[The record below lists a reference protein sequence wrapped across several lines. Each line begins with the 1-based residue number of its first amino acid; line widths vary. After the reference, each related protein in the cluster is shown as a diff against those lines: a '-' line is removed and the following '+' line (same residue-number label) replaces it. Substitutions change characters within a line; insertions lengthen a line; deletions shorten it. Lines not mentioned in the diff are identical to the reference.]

1 MINHHGGRVT
11 PQGDGA
17 AGGDDAETT
26 GVSPAVAEHRPSLSE
41 SYRRARAHRGYGG
54 LFTESVNDRLGSSVA
69 ALGISL
75 GVHPTLIT
83 LTDFALALV
92 ASVVVIAGTDQAHSW
107 WVPGIM
113 AFVLW
118 QLAYVLDCADG
129 QVARATGKRSDFG
142 ARVDVLV
149 DFSVQISILCA
160 LVSVISR
167 FSGTSPVLL
176 ALFAT
181 TWLTG
186 MITFL
191 LGRAD
196 GNLGHSFTTSNRG
209 LVGVIKLVRDDGLA
223 LFVIGGWLMVA
234 PETVIIP
241 FTLFSL
247 VNIAFLLASIARE
260 AWLSIRKA

>member
-1 MINHHGGRVT
+1 MSRR
-11 PQGDGA
+11 P
-17 AGGDDAETT
+17 E
-26 GVSPAVAEHRPSLSE
+26 VSPPVAESRPSLNE
-41 SYRRARAHRGYGG
+41 SYQRARAHHGGGG
-54 LFTESVNDRLGSSVA
+54 LFTESVNDRLGSWVA
-69 ALGISL
+69 ALGISR

-92 ASVVVIAGTDQAHSW
+92 GSVVVIARADQAQSW
-107 WVPGIM
+107 WVPGAM

-160 LVSVISR
+160 LVAVISR
-167 FSGTSPVLL
+167 FAGTSPALL

-196 GNLGHSFTTSNRG
+196 GNVGHSFTTSNRG
-209 LVGVIKLVRDDGLA
+209 LVGVLKLGRDDGFA
-223 LFVIGGWLMVA
+223 LFVVSGWLMVA
-234 PETVIIP
+234 PESVVIP
-241 FTLFSL
+241 VMVFTL

-260 AWLSIRKA
+260 AWLSMRRA